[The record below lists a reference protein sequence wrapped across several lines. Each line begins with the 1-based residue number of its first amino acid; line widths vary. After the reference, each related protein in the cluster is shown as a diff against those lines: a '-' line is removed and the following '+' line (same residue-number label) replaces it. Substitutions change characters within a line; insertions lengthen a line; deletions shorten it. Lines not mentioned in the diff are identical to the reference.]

1 MTGRIATDLPDLD
14 VDRLLVVVT
23 GSVSAAD
30 VPVWIDWTRTCYP
43 DLQLRIVLT
52 RSAQRFVTPAAV
64 AGRLGAAVEFDEW
77 PENAGTA
84 VHVQWQQWAQ
94 AIAVYPATF
103 GFIARLSRGMADSPA
118 MLAAQCTSAP
128 LVLAPSLPPGGLE
141 SPAFQQ
147 HWLELR
153 SRPYVALAPP
163 RRGRSVTTGTDDAW
177 VPAPWLDI
185 CELIA
190 QCRREQQGRR
200 EQQCRR
206 ERQAP
211 PLPSPERAG
220 AGR

>member
-1 MTGRIATDLPDLD
+1 MAGPLSADLPDLM

-30 VPVWIDWTRTCYP
+30 VPFWIDWTRICYP

-52 RSAQRFVTPAAV
+52 RSARRFVTPAAV
-64 AGRLGAAVEFDEW
+64 AGRLGAPVEFDEW
-77 PENAGTA
+77 PENADTA
-84 VHVQWQQWAQ
+84 IHVEWQQWAQ
-94 AIAVYPATF
+94 AIAVCPATF

-118 MLAAQCTSAP
+118 ILAAQCSTAP
-128 LVLAPSLPPGGLE
+128 VVLAPSLPPGGME

-153 SRPYVALAPP
+153 SRPHVALAPP

-177 VPAPWLDI
+177 VPAPWLEV

-190 QCRREQQGRR
+190 QCRREQQAVVPEPVR
-200 EQQCRR
+200 
-206 ERQAP
+206 A
-211 PLPSPERAG
+211 PERVPDG
-220 AGR
+220 ARTDPVGSGG